1 MGMAGMRLS
10 TSGRKLKHRLV
21 PIRKLARVDQRTDL
35 PTGTVT
41 FMFTDIEGSTA
52 IVAEL
57 GDGAARL
64 FLAHADTI
72 RAAVHQHRGVEVGT
86 EGDSFFCVFPSATD
100 AVAAAI
106 ATQRTLNDHPWPP
119 GHSLR
124 VRIGLHTGSGT
135 LGGDDYFGLDVHR
148 AARVSATG
156 HGGQIVVSAATKA
169 VVERDL
175 PPDVAV
181 RDLGLY
187 QLKDLAEPEHLYDL
201 VVDDLPSEFSALN
214 TAAAIGPGLP
224 EPLSRFIGRTSE
236 VDEITTLMATSRLVT
251 CTGPGGVG
259 KTRLALQV
267 AARIADRFDAA
278 CFVPLAPIT
287 EPDLVAPTIL
297 RALEVPPTGESAE
310 DRLTAFLADKRW
322 LLILDNFEQV
332 VDAAP
337 VVSAILQAG
346 RGVSVLAT
354 SRTALR
360 IAGEQEY
367 PVPPLAVA
375 ESDEAAGIEPLLE
388 SEAVRLFID
397 RAQAV
402 RPDLALDD
410 ETVEAIADIT
420 RSLDGLPLAIELAA
434 ARVRVVAPP
443 DLRYRMSDMLNLLTT
458 GSRDVDER
466 QRTLRNTISWSYE
479 LLNVSQQHLLED
491 LSVFRGGAA
500 LDAIAAAFGAKSE
513 DWEWLDDL
521 DNLVGHSLI
530 DRPETS
536 SESRFVL
543 LETIREFAAE
553 RLEDRGATAAVSERH
568 LAWFLELAERAA
580 ENLKTVDQGTWLAV
594 LDRERDNLRG
604 AISWA
609 TRTGDTERA
618 SRLVLALWRYWH
630 MRGPIAEGAVR
641 AHDVLAM
648 EGLARD
654 DRLRALEAAGGLAWW
669 AGDMQAA
676 SSHYLEALRLG
687 REVRSDEA
695 LANALYNAGMA
706 MSFKSPGD
714 GTELL
719 TEGLG
724 IAERSGNTQ
733 AASQCRWG
741 LSSVY
746 QFEHD
751 FERARQE
758 LVVALAGFR
767 STGDVFMTNWT
778 LRDLGSVE
786 MVLNRLEEADAHL
799 SSALHFFSSTG
810 DLSGTLGLLRDRAR
824 LFAMRG
830 DADRALRL
838 IGATDEHER
847 KTGLNFGQF
856 ELEALGIDHPLV
868 VDDEDAAERS
878 KEVGRAWTIDEAVAY
893 ALESG

>member
-1 MGMAGMRLS
+1 
-10 TSGRKLKHRLV
+10 
-21 PIRKLARVDQRTDL
+21 
-35 PTGTVT
+35 
-41 FMFTDIEGSTA
+41 MFTDIEGSTA
-52 IVAEL
+52 LVAEL
-57 GDGAARL
+57 GDDAARL
-64 FLAHADTI
+64 FLAHADMI

-86 EGDSFFCVFPSATD
+86 EGDSFFCVFPSASD

-106 ATQRTLNDHPWPP
+106 ATQRSLSDHPWPP
-119 GHSLR
+119 GQR
-124 VRIGLHTGSGT
+124 VRVRVGLHTGSGT

-156 HGGQIVVSAATKA
+156 HGGQIVVSEATKT
-169 VVERDL
+169 VVEQSL

-181 RDLGLY
+181 RDLGLFA
-187 QLKDLAEPEHLYDL
+187 LKDLTEPEHLYDL
-201 VVDDLPSEFSALN
+201 VIDGLPSDFPPLN

-236 VDEITTLMATSRLVT
+236 VDEIATLVATSRLVT

-267 AARIADRFDAA
+267 AARVADRFDATY
-278 CFVPLAPIT
+278 FVPLAPIT

-297 RALEVPPTGESAE
+297 RALDVPPTGESAE
-310 DRLTAFLADKRW
+310 DRLTAFVADKRW

-337 VVSAILQAG
+337 VVAAILQAG
-346 RGVSVLAT
+346 RAVSVLAT

-360 IAGEQEY
+360 IAGEKEY

-375 ESDEAAGIEPLLE
+375 EPVDGAGIEPLLG

-434 ARVRVVAPP
+434 ARVRVVAPSE
-443 DLRYRMSDMLNLLTT
+443 LRYRMSDMLNLLTT

-491 LSVFRGGAA
+491 LSVFRGGAT
-500 LDAIAAAFGAKSE
+500 LDAIAAALGASSE

-521 DNLVGHSLI
+521 DSLAGHSLI
-530 DRPETS
+530 DRLETS

-553 RLEDRGATAAVSERH
+553 RLEDRGSMAAVSERH

-609 TRTGDTERA
+609 TRAGDAERA

-838 IGATDEHER
+838 IGAAEEHER
-847 KTGLNFGQF
+847 KTGLNLGQF

-878 KEVGRAWTIDEAVAY
+878 KGVGRAWTIDEAVAY
-893 ALESG
+893 ALESA

>member
-1 MGMAGMRLS
+1 MGMAERRLS
-10 TSGRKLKHRLV
+10 TSLRKLKRRLAPV
-21 PIRKLARVDQRTDL
+21 RRLARVDQRTDL

-41 FMFTDIEGSTA
+41 FMFSDIEGSTA
-52 IVAEL
+52 LVAEL
-57 GDGAARL
+57 GDDAARL
-64 FLAHADTI
+64 FFAHADMI

-86 EGDSFFCVFPSATD
+86 EGDSFFCVFPSASD

-106 ATQRTLNDHPWPP
+106 ATQRSLSDHPWPP
-119 GHSLR
+119 GHR
-124 VRIGLHTGSGT
+124 VRVRVGLHTGSGT

-148 AARVSATG
+148 AARVGATG
-156 HGGQIVVSAATKA
+156 HGGQIVVSAATKT

-181 RDLGLY
+181 RDLGLFR
-187 QLKDLAEPEHLYDL
+187 LKDLAEPEHLYDL
-201 VVDDLPSEFSALN
+201 VINGLPSDFPPLN
-214 TAAAIGPGLP
+214 TAAAIGPALP
-224 EPLSRFIGRTSE
+224 EPLSRFIGRASE
-236 VDEITTLMATSRLVT
+236 VDDITTLVATTRLVT

-267 AARIADRFDAA
+267 ADRVADRFDATY
-278 CFVPLAPIT
+278 FVPLAPIT

-297 RALEVPPTGESAE
+297 KALNVPPTGESAE
-310 DRLTAFLADKRW
+310 DQLTAFLAAKRW

-337 VVSAILQAG
+337 VVSAILRAG
-346 RGVSVLAT
+346 SGVSILAT

-375 ESDEAAGIEPLLE
+375 DPDEAAGIEPLLE

-410 ETVEAIADIT
+410 EAVEAIADIT

-434 ARVRVVAPP
+434 ARVRIVAPS

-466 QRTLRNTISWSYE
+466 QRTLRNTISWSYQ
-479 LLNVSQQHLLED
+479 LLTVSQQHLLED
-491 LSVFRGGAA
+491 LSVFRAGAT
-500 LDAIAAAFGAKSE
+500 LDAIAAACGARSE

-521 DNLVGHSLI
+521 DSLVGHSLI

-553 RLEDRGATAAVSERH
+553 RLEDRGATAVVSERH
-568 LAWFLELAERAA
+568 LAWFLELAEQAA

-630 MRGPIAEGAVR
+630 MRGPIAEGAAR
-641 AHDVLAM
+641 AREVLRM
-648 EGLARD
+648 EGLTDD

-669 AGDMQAA
+669 VGDMNAA
-676 SSHYLEALRLG
+676 SSHYLEALDLSRTVG
-687 REVRSDEA
+687 NDES
-695 LANALYNAGMA
+695 LANALYNAGLA
-706 MSFKSPGD
+706 MSFKSPGN
-714 GTELL
+714 GTSYLA
-719 TEGLG
+719 EGLA
-724 IAERSGNTQ
+724 IAEASGNTQ

-751 FERARQE
+751 FDRAREE
-758 LVVALAGFR
+758 LVIALAGFQ
-767 STGDVFMTNWT
+767 STEDVFMTNWT

-786 MVLNRLEEADAHL
+786 MVLNRLDDADDHL
-799 SSALHFFSSTG
+799 SAALRFFSSTG
-810 DLSGTLGLLRDRAR
+810 DVSGTLGLLRDRAR
-824 LFAMRG
+824 LFAMHG
-830 DADRALRL
+830 DTDRALRL
-838 IGATDEHER
+838 IGAADEHER
-847 KTGLNFGQF
+847 KAGLDLGQF
-856 ELEALGIDHPLV
+856 ELEALGVEDPLV
-868 VDDEDAAERS
+868 VTDEAAAERF
-878 KEVGRAWTIDEAVAY
+878 KCEGRSWSIDEAVAH
-893 ALESG
+893 ALGSG

>member
-1 MGMAGMRLS
+1 M
-10 TSGRKLKHRLV
+10 
-21 PIRKLARVDQRTDL
+21 DQRTDL

-41 FMFTDIEGSTA
+41 FMFTDIERSTA
-52 IVAEL
+52 LVAKL
-57 GDGAARL
+57 GDAASTL
-64 FLAHADTI
+64 FAAHSDMI
-72 RAAVHQHRGVEVGT
+72 RAAIRHHRGVEVGT

-100 AVAAAI
+100 AVAAAV
-106 ATQRTLNDHPWPP
+106 ATQRSLNDHPWPP
-119 GHSLR
+119 RSSVR
-124 VRIGLHTGSGT
+124 VRVGLHTGSGT

-148 AARVSATG
+148 AARVGAAG
-156 HGGQIVVSAATKA
+156 HGGQIVMSAATKA
-169 VVERDL
+169 IVERAL

-181 RDLGLY
+181 RDLGLF

-201 VVDDLPSEFSALN
+201 VVDGLPSEFPPLT
-214 TAAAIGPGLP
+214 TAASVVPGLP
-224 EPLSRFIGRTSE
+224 EPLSRFIGRTSA
-236 VDEITTLMATSRLVT
+236 VDEITTLLSTSRLVT

-267 AARIADRFDAA
+267 AARVANRFDA
-278 CFVPLAPIT
+278 CFFVPLAPIT
-287 EPDLVAPTIL
+287 EPDLVASTIL
-297 RALEVPPTGESAE
+297 RALDVPPTGERAE
-310 DRLTAFLADKRW
+310 DQLTAFLADKRW

-337 VVSAILQAG
+337 IVPAILQAG
-346 RGVSVLAT
+346 RGVSILAT

-360 IAGEQEY
+360 IAGEREY
-367 PVPPLAVA
+367 PVPPLTVA
-375 ESDEAAGIEPLLE
+375 SSDAAAGIEPLLE

-402 RPDLALDD
+402 RPDLALDE

-420 RSLDGLPLAIELAA
+420 RRLDGLPLAIELAA
-434 ARVRVVAPP
+434 ARVRVIAPS
-443 DLRYRMSDMLNLLTT
+443 DLRYRMTDMLNLLTT

-466 QRTLRNTISWSYE
+466 QRTLRNTIAWSYE
-479 LLNVSQQHLLED
+479 LLDDRQQRLLED
-491 LSVFRGGAA
+491 LSVFRGGAT
-500 LDAIAAAFGAKSE
+500 LDAIAAAFGAEPE

-521 DNLVGHSLI
+521 DSLIGHSLI
-530 DRPETS
+530 DRIETS

-553 RLEDRGATAAVSERH
+553 RLDDRNATTAVAGRH

-580 ENLKTVDQGTWLAV
+580 ANLKTLDQGTWLAV

-609 TRTGDTERA
+609 TLEGDAERA

-630 MRGPIAEGAVR
+630 MRGPIAEGGAR
-641 AHDVLAM
+641 ARDVLEM
-648 EGLARD
+648 EGLAQD
-654 DRLRALEAAGGLAWW
+654 ERLRALEAAGGLAWW
-669 AGDMQAA
+669 AGDMHAA
-676 SSHYLEALRLG
+676 SSHYLEALDLSRKAG
-687 REVRSDEA
+687 NDES

-714 GTELL
+714 GTDYLA
-719 TEGLG
+719 EGLA

-751 FERARQE
+751 FDRAREE
-758 LVVALAGFR
+758 LVTALAGFR

-786 MVLNRLEEADAHL
+786 MVLNRLDEADDHL
-799 SSALHFFSSTG
+799 SAALRFFSSTG

-824 LFAMRG
+824 LSAMHG
-830 DADRALRL
+830 DTDRALRL
-838 IGATDEHER
+838 IGAADEHER
-847 KTGLNFGQF
+847 QTGLNLGQF
-856 ELEALGIDHPLV
+856 ELEALGIEHPLV
-868 VDDEDAAERS
+868 VTDEAAAEQFRD
-878 KEVGRAWTIDEAVAY
+878 EGRGWSIDEAVAY
-893 ALESG
+893 ALGSD